1 MKPAALLTSIF
12 LFVITIVHLV
22 RVAVGVRVTVGD
34 YVVPMW
40 ASVVAAVIVGGLG
53 IWLWRE
59 QSGGGAH
66 S

>member
-12 LFVITIVHLV
+12 LFVITVGHLV
-22 RVAVGVRVTVGD
+22 RVAFGVEVTVGD
-34 YVVPMW
+34 LVIPMW
-40 ASVVAAVIVGGLG
+40 GSLVAAVVVGGLG